1 MGLFSKKDEV
11 PYKVKLVERI
21 QYVGGSEKAQQ
32 DLQQLEQRKQEFI
45 EEAKKQLVKISQD
58 KIFSM
63 QKFDGL
69 LTDYEKKEIIKNI
82 ETNPFLNI
90 DNDVVIPYINIRQ
103 AIRRAH
109 AY

>member
-1 MGLFSKKDEV
+1 MGLFSKKDAV

-21 QYVGGSEKAQQ
+21 QYVGGSAEAQQ
-32 DLQQLEQRKQEFI
+32 DLQRLEERKHEFI
-45 EEAKKQLVKISQD
+45 EQAKKQLVQISQD
-58 KIFSM
+58 KIFSL
-63 QKFDGL
+63 QKFNGL
-69 LTDYEKKEIIKNI
+69 VTDQEKKEIIKNI